1 MVIRMPMRFLEW
13 ILPWRKWLGNKS
25 EGIAA
30 KVLASKGYIIL
41 ARNWSCKSGELD
53 IVARFK
59 DTVVFVEVRSKS
71 CDHTVTAAES
81 VGRDKQIKLSRAAVA
96 FIRSHKLQGV
106 AFRFDVIAIA
116 WKKNSSTPD
125 LAHHENAFEFIS

>member
-41 ARNWSCKSGELD
+41 ARNWSCKLGELD
-53 IVARFK
+53 IVARYK

-71 CDHTVTAAES
+71 CDHTVVAAES
-81 VGRDKQIKLSRAAVA
+81 VGRDKQIKL
-96 FIRSHKLQGV
+96 
-106 AFRFDVIAIA
+106 
-116 WKKNSSTPD
+116 
-125 LAHHENAFEFIS
+125 

>member
-1 MVIRMPMRFLEW
+1 MRFLEW

-41 ARNWSCKSGELD
+41 ARNWSCKLGELD
-53 IVARFK
+53 IVARIK
-59 DTVVFVEVRSKS
+59 NTVVFVEVRSRS
-71 CDHTVTAAES
+71 CDHTVIAAES
-81 VGRDKQIKLSRAAVA
+81 VGREKQLKLSKAAAA
-96 FIRSHKLQGV
+96 FIRSYNLQGNS
-106 AFRFDVIAIA
+106 FRFDVIAIA

-125 LAHHENAFEFIS
+125 LAHHENAFEFLS

>member
-30 KVLASKGYIIL
+30 KVLASKGYTIL
-41 ARNWSCKSGELD
+41 ARNWSCKLGELD
-53 IVARFK
+53 IVARIK
-59 DTVVFVEVRSKS
+59 NTVVFVEVRSKS
-71 CDHTVTAAES
+71 CDHTVIAAES
-81 VGRDKQIKLSRAAVA
+81 IGREKQIKLSRAAVA
-96 FIRSHKLQGV
+96 FIRAYKLQGNS
-106 AFRFDVIAIA
+106 FRFDVIAIA

-125 LAHHENAFEFIS
+125 LAHHENAFEFLS